1 MQLKNNY
8 WHFISELDSD
18 FCRKVIDLGLSK
30 IEEAKQEFGTAE
42 AWTFGGGEKSAKPGA
57 IPQGEISRRE
67 MTDQG
72 IDLEN
77 SYVRDSEVA
86 WLNDQWLY
94 DKIIPIVETAN
105 YNAGWKWDIDFY
117 EPFQFT
123 VYNPSGFYGWHR
135 DGDSDHHGIFKRYIP
150 GVTHTENHK
159 QKLPPPYTANP
170 SMVGK
175 IRKISLTIN
184 LNSPGDYEG
193 GDLKFDFGE
202 HTEDGQR
209 FHTCEEIRPQGS
221 IIVFPSFLPHC
232 VTPVTKGTRYSLV
245 LWCLGR
251 PFV

>member
-1 MQLKNNY
+1 MQLTNNY
-8 WHFISELDSD
+8 WHFISELSPE
-18 FCRKVIDLGLSK
+18 FCQEVINCGLDEIEKTKQKLGS
-30 IEEAKQEFGTAE
+30 AE
-42 AWTFGGGEKSAKPGA
+42 AYTFGDGQKGANPGA
-57 IPQGEISRRE
+57 IPQDDASRRE
-67 MTDQG
+67 MLEKG
-72 IDLEN
+72 LDLTN

-86 WLNDQWLY
+86 WLSNQWLY
-94 DKIIPIVETAN
+94 DTIIPLVESAN

-150 GVTHTENHK
+150 GVTHNDYYDS
-159 QKLPPPYTANP
+159 KLPASYTTNP
-170 SMVGK
+170 GMVGK
-175 IRKISLTIN
+175 IRKISVTIN
-184 LNSPGDYEG
+184 LNAPGDYEG

-202 HTEDGQR
+202 HTGDGVR
-209 FHTCEEIRPQGS
+209 YHTCEEIRPQGS
-221 IIVFPSFLPHC
+221 AIIFPSFLPHC